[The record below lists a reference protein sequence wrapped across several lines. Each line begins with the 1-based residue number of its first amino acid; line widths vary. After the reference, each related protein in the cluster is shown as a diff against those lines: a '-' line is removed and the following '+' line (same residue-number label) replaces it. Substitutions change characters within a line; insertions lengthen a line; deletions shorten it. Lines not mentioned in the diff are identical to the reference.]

1 MTSTNEIIAENL
13 ETIDQAE
20 GEDIVNTEENNNEDS
35 SAQEENGYAVENGEN
50 TKVPVNSDD
59 EYDTDLEAEVPH
71 EDYDP
76 TGKNV
81 YLSCC
86 KSLDVTPVSY
96 FIRHIRDP
104 KVKLRHRGLGPK
116 GTKAMAIA
124 LVLNTS
130 ITSLDLHDN
139 ALEPDGGTYIA
150 DMLKENCFVQ
160 ELDISSNNIGNKGC
174 QAICE
179 MLQVNTNLQKLDL
192 SDNKLTD
199 KESQYI
205 ADAMRGNEKL
215 LWLDLSNNRFSEN
228 SGENLGL
235 GIVSNDS
242 LEYLNLSWNHIRKKG
257 AIQISHGIRR
267 KTRLAPLCRSFLS
280 NSLLHGYLRHVERC
294 ERRFLSLHAQR
305 SSRFDAK
312 ARLPFKMAQSNCTL
326 KTINLSYNGFT
337 DDGALAL
344 GEAIKFNN
352 TLIELDISNNRITNL
367 GAMCLSKGIE
377 SNNTL
382 EVLKIGYNPIQSD
395 GLASIV
401 NASLS
406 YCDSALA
413 TLYCQDIYLDKN
425 FHDLLHEVNKMKPE
439 FKVVPSPRAGGKDP
453 MKALQRYIEED
464 RDRWLELFTDCS
476 DDVSNM
482 VTRKN
487 FINVL
492 KPMFV
497 EEKLK
502 IELVLI
508 EILSNLLITK

>member
-257 AIQISHGIRR
+257 AIQISHGIR
-267 KTRLAPLCRSFLS
+267 
-280 NSLLHGYLRHVERC
+280 
-294 ERRFLSLHAQR
+294 
-305 SSRFDAK
+305 
-312 ARLPFKMAQSNCTL
+312 SNCTL

-492 KPMFV
+492 K
-497 EEKLK
+497 KTGLNLK
-502 IELVLI
+502 DDEM
-508 EILSNLLITK
+508 SRLLQQLDPTRTGMVCCRHTRLGFEPPLKKTLGSS